1 MPIKLRD
8 VDEFMR
14 KAAQIKVNIQS
25 RKKALSE
32 VYAQLIDLK
41 INKPND
47 NTGKIETLENQFEF
61 LSQKNKDDIYL
72 YAVLYWALGL
82 SDDIDINKLDV

>member
-1 MPIKLRD
+1 MPIKLRG

-25 RKKALSE
+25 RKKALSD
-32 VYAQLIDLK
+32 VYTQLMHLK
-41 INKPND
+41 INKPDD